1 MLLEHLV
8 QVLCLLRTAQM
19 HGLRGQLPPGVNAVK
34 RESRQLTAPCAHE
47 STSKSSTPL
56 YAAGGMYWNIT
67 DDLENGTFDRAA
79 SSFFILV
86 TIAFTPPFTVITVWQ
101 DERVLVKRE
110 VNQNV
115 YGLGVFFW
123 AKTLVLIP
131 VELFF
136 SVLVRS
142 HYACPCRSTCETSH
156 GRPHLLHL
164 LSNARGSFHISFI
177 RCVSSGR

>member
-1 MLLEHLV
+1 MANYTALV
-8 QVLCLLRTAQM
+8 SFSKRGSSVERCQTMQARPCVLSTCI
-19 HGLRGQLPPGVNAVK
+19 H
-34 RESRQLTAPCAHE
+34 C
-47 STSKSSTPL
+47 STSIPSPTPRD
-56 YAAGGMYWNIT
+56 AGGMYFGISN
-67 DDLENGTFDRAA
+67 DLVDGTFDRAA

-123 AKTLVLIP
+123 AKTLVLVP

-136 SVLVRS
+136 SVLVRCQ
-142 HYACPCRSTCETSH
+142 HACSC
-156 GRPHLLHL
+156 
-164 LSNARGSFHISFI
+164 
-177 RCVSSGR
+177 

>member
-1 MLLEHLV
+1 MYFGISNDLV
-8 QVLCLLRTAQM
+8 
-19 HGLRGQLPPGVNAVK
+19 
-34 RESRQLTAPCAHE
+34 
-47 STSKSSTPL
+47 
-56 YAAGGMYWNIT
+56 
-67 DDLENGTFDRAA
+67 DGTFDRAA

-123 AKTLVLIP
+123 AKTLVLVP

-136 SVLVRS
+136 SVLVRCQ
-142 HYACPCRSTCETSH
+142 HACSC
-156 GRPHLLHL
+156 
-164 LSNARGSFHISFI
+164 
-177 RCVSSGR
+177 